1 MKTADSIHD
10 LQVEL
15 ARYGDAGLRVALVPT
30 MGALHEAHLQLIDE
44 ARRHADRVVASVFVN
59 PSQFGPGEDFD
70 AYPRNLEADARLL
83 ASRGTDLVFAP
94 AVEEVYPDGA
104 ALATRVEVPQL
115 GGILCG
121 RSRPGH
127 FAGVATV
134 VAKLFNLVRPHVAVF
149 GEKDYQQL
157 MVIRRMARDLNF
169 RVEILGLPTV
179 REHDGLAMSSRN
191 AYLTPAERATAP
203 ALYRQLRQLAA
214 EASAGAD
221 LTQLE
226 AAAAAAL
233 QARGFRPDYVQ
244 VLGARDLAP
253 PAPTEREL
261 VVLAAAWLG
270 RARLIDNLRFQ
281 RHTVDPSA

>member
-1 MKTADSIHD
+1 MKTVGSIHD
-10 LQVEL
+10 LQVAL
-15 ARYGDAGLRVALVPT
+15 AQYGEARLRVALVPT
-30 MGALHEAHLQLIDE
+30 MGALHEAHLRLIDE

-59 PSQFGPGEDFD
+59 PSQFGPGEDFE
-70 AYPRNLEADARLL
+70 AYPRNLDADAQKL

-94 AVEEVYPDGA
+94 AVDEVYPDGA

-121 RSRPGH
+121 RSRPTH

-134 VAKLFNLVRPHVAVF
+134 VAKLFNLVQPHVAVF

-157 MVIRRMARDLNF
+157 MVIRRMVRDLNF
-169 RVEILGLPTV
+169 RVEIIGLPTV

-191 AYLTPAERATAP
+191 AYLTPAERTTAP
-203 ALYRQLRQLAA
+203 ALYRQLRQLAT

-221 LTQLE
+221 LKQLE
-226 AAAAAAL
+226 AAAVDAL
-233 QARGFRPDYVQ
+233 QSIGFRPDYVQ
-244 VLGARDLAP
+244 ILAARDLAQA
-253 PAPTEREL
+253 APREREL

-281 RHTVDPSA
+281 RL